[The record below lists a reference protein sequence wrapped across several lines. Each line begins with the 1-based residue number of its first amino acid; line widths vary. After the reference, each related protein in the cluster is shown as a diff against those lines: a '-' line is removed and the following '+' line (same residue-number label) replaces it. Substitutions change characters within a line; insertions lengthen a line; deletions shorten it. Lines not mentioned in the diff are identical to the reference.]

1 MDAGDILVLKKA
13 REFSKKENLEI
24 LSLHEINRSENQ
36 AFSALTIDDSGI
48 SLAVDW
54 IHCVLLD
61 NTKIEG
67 SVRFGEVPKIGDIIV
82 NFEVD
87 TKNAGDN
94 EVIDLMTEIMSNIK
108 AKRDN
113 SLIARERAL
122 SQI

>member
-1 MDAGDILVLKKA
+1 MEASDILVLKKA

-24 LSLHEINRSENQ
+24 LSLHEINSSESQ
-36 AFSALTIDDSGI
+36 AFSALTIDDRGI

-54 IHCVLLD
+54 IHYRLFD
-61 NTKIEG
+61 NTEIEG
-67 SVRFGEVPKIGDIIV
+67 SVRFSEVPKIGDIIV

-87 TKNAGDN
+87 KKNVEDK

-108 AKRDN
+108 AKRDG

-122 SQI
+122 LQI